1 MGMTEKGPTA
11 IPIKEV
17 EFSFNSTFLTDYWQ
31 EGFELPLESGFTTFF
46 TVLSRTR
53 RVFLSEPLSSLSSY
67 VIVSSSLLM
76 LTLFLLFD
84 YNIARLLSQVG
95 PSNEGML
102 YFKAGAV
109 QEEMHNV
116 HKILVESDFIGFTNF
131 ISKEQALALF
141 KEDFGS
147 DSALLKGLEENPLP
161 NAIEFSIKEEF
172 KTDQAIS
179 ILEKDIKPLNV
190 VDEVTIGAP
199 WADAAERFRQ
209 GLQTMSLTVFIIVL
223 GVVMF
228 IVANAVKLMLFSQ
241 KEEIDIMQLVGAPR
255 ILMLSPYLL
264 TGMVQGFLGGLTA
277 LGICYVL
284 FISFLEPL
292 NSSLVLGIS
301 YDAFTFL
308 GFGYVVL
315 VLFTGVFL
323 GVGGSALA
331 LRKWTE

>member
-1 MGMTEKGPTA
+1 MAMAEKGNKS
-11 IPIKEV
+11 IPIKEIEV
-17 EFSFNSTFLTDYWQ
+17 SFNSTFLTEYWQ
-31 EGFELPLESGFTTFF
+31 EEFELPLESGFTTLR

-53 RVFLSEPLSSLSSY
+53 SVFFSEPLSALSSY

-84 YNIARLLSQVG
+84 YNIGRLLSQVG

-102 YFKAGAV
+102 YFKSGAS

-116 HKILVESDFIGFTNF
+116 HKLLVESNFTVFSNF

-161 NAIEFSIKEEF
+161 NAIEFSIKEDF
-172 KTDQAIS
+172 KPEQAIS
-179 ILEKDIKPLNV
+179 ILEKDLKALNV
-190 VDEVTIGAP
+190 VDELTIGAP

-209 GLQTMSLTVFIIVL
+209 GLQTMSLTVFVIVL
-223 GVVMF
+223 AVVMF

-255 ILMLSPYLL
+255 ILMVSPYIL

-284 FISFLEPL
+284 FVSFLEPL

-308 GFGYVVL
+308 GPWYVAL
-315 VLFTGVFL
+315 VLCIGVFL